1 MLEKEDIQLLDNLG
15 IQHQGMNIHQ
25 QMDFLC
31 TLSAPLLDIKTETS
45 EALHHALFKGMSNT
59 LQRPLNTFWIAEQ
72 KKWMWT
78 QAYRKLLTDA
88 LNHTLSF
95 LLSWKDEQT
104 TDYLA
109 QCSELA
115 QVIPGTHQNQRTNPI
130 SLDNMSDW
138 LRSPHRSL
146 LGQNEARYLPGM
158 NMDVYGKFLPRL
170 IAMTDLRGSY
180 AFYSG
185 FLEAYQGT
193 VKRALA
199 TAAIIQHLQHGDEI
213 PLAQALEAI
222 GPEHPNNT
230 YRPHWHWIADFHA
243 YRGIID
249 PQRTRQ
255 FFEQYCQH
263 MMTSSCA
270 STRQQ
275 AQKLAIRLDVMCDD
289 RSLTF
294 NTHSKRAFLEHDMEI
309 HL

>member
-1 MLEKEDIQLLDNLG
+1 MLDKEDIQLLDNLG
-15 IQHQGMNIHQ
+15 IQHQQMNIHQ
-25 QMDFLC
+25 QVDFLC
-31 TLSAPLLDIKTETS
+31 TLSAPLLDIKAETS
-45 EALHHALFKGMSNT
+45 ESLHHALFMAMSNA
-59 LQRPLNTFWIAEQ
+59 LQRPLDTFWIADQ

-78 QAYRKLLTDA
+78 QAFRKLLTES

-95 LLSWKDEQT
+95 LLPWNDAQSA
-104 TDYLA
+104 DYLA
-109 QCSELA
+109 QCAELA
-115 QVIPGTHQNQRTNPI
+115 LVIPGTHQYHRTNPI

-146 LGQNEARYLPGM
+146 LGRNETCYLQEM
-158 NMDVYGKFLPRL
+158 NLDVYGKFLPRL

-180 AFYSG
+180 GFYSG
-185 FLEAYQGT
+185 FLASHEGV

-199 TAAIIQHLQHGDEI
+199 TAAIIQHLQHGDEM
-213 PLAQALEAI
+213 PLEQAFEAI

-275 AQKLAIRLDVMCDD
+275 AQKLAIRLDAMCDD